1 MAYTVSRIAA
11 IEANMERAR
20 RADEV
25 KPARARR
32 ERWLKEAPVRKERNR
47 QVQAAYRERHADD
60 LRKAGRGATALMRLR
75 RRRQALSWNTPPRGF
90 METVVEALRTFLT
103 ENEMG
108 HCARSW
114 RVGQGS
120 LDGQPRYDHHLAQR
134 GGRTRLQARSPG
146 SPRRSV

>member
-1 MAYTVSRIAA
+1 MADTVSRIAA

-25 KPARARR
+25 KPAWARC
-32 ERWLKEAPVRKERNR
+32 ERWLKEAPVRKEQIGRFKPR
-47 QVQAAYRERHADD
+47 IVSGMPMTSARREGLPLRSCGHDD
-60 LRKAGRGATALMRLR
+60 AGRHCPGIR
-75 RRRQALSWNTPPRGF
+75 RRAGF
-90 METVVEALRTFLT
+90 METVVETLRTFLT

-134 GGRTRLQARSPG
+134 GGRTR
-146 SPRRSV
+146 